1 MQQKEFDWWNMIP
14 ACEKL
19 SSVLCGAV
27 IGYAQIGL
35 GRYFHGR

>member
-1 MQQKEFDWWNMIP
+1 MWQKEFDWWNMIP

-19 SSVLCGAV
+19 PSVLCDAV